1 MKLSTTFP
9 QQDIYLLYIQIAE
22 LFRRGT
28 SDAAAQSDYFRDI
41 FKLLYYKGLA
51 GVGDRPPYGMVQFF
65 LF

>member
-28 SDAAAQSDYFRDI
+28 SGAAAQSDYFRDI
-41 FKLLYYKGLA
+41 YKLLYYKGLKN
-51 GVGDRPPYGMVQFF
+51 GPRGPPNVKIQFF

>member
-28 SDAAAQSDYFRDI
+28 LDEAA
-41 FKLLYYKGLA
+41 
-51 GVGDRPPYGMVQFF
+51 
-65 LF
+65 